1 MQAWLER
8 RFRLSEHHT
17 TVRTELLA
25 GVTTFATMAYIV
37 FVNPGILS
45 AAGVPFEGAVTAT
58 ALGSALMC
66 VTMGCV
72 ANKPLALAPGMG
84 LNAMLAFSV
93 IGFQQQNVPW
103 QIGMSVIV
111 IEGVLIL
118 SLVLAGLREA
128 VMHAIPRDLKRG
140 IGVGIGLFL
149 TMIGLSQ
156 GGLIA
161 PAPITL
167 VTLGRFDQ
175 PYVWVT
181 LIGLLG
187 IVALMAFRVQWS
199 ILGGIAL
206 ATLAAWMLKLTAP
219 PSGAIVQTPSFDTFF
234 AVFGSNEHGP
244 YLWQALQPALLPTI
258 FGIML
263 TDFFDT
269 MGSVV
274 AVGEPAGFVKPDG
287 TVPGLRS
294 VLLVDS
300 AAAAIGG
307 MFGASSMTTYIES
320 AAGVAQGGRT
330 GLMPITTGVLFAL
343 AAFCVPIVKMVG
355 GGCPIP
361 NAEHYAAFAGSGF
374 TIPSGEFT
382 LYPITAGALI
392 AVGFLMM
399 HSMGE
404 IHWRGWPESLPAFL
418 TIVGIPLTY
427 NISSGIGFGFVSWTV
442 IKLLHGKA
450 REVHPLMYV
459 ISTAFGCAFVIGR

>member
-17 TVRTELLA
+17 TIRTELLA

-58 ALGSALMC
+58 ALGAALMC
-66 VTMGCV
+66 VVMGFV
-72 ANKPLALAPGMG
+72 ANKPLALASGMG
-84 LNAMLAFSV
+84 LNAMIAFSV
-93 IGFQQQNVPW
+93 IGFQQKNVPW
-103 QIGMSVIV
+103 QVGMSVIV

-118 SLVLAGLREA
+118 LLVLAGLREA

-187 IVALMAFRVQWS
+187 IVALMAFR
-199 ILGGIAL
+199 
-206 ATLAAWMLKLTAP
+206 LKLTAP
-219 PSGAIVQTPSFDTFF
+219 PSGAIVQAPSFDTFF

-244 YLWQALQPALLPTI
+244 YLWQALKPALLPTI

-269 MGSVV
+269 MGSIV

-294 VLLVDS
+294 ILLVDS

-307 MFGASSMTTYIES
+307 VFGASSMTTYIES

-330 GLMPITTGVLFAL
+330 GLMPVMTGLLFVLT
-343 AAFCVPIVKMVG
+343 AFCVPIVKMVG

-361 NAEHYAAFAGSGF
+361 NAEHYAAFIASGF
-374 TIPSGEFT
+374 TVPSDEIPLY

-399 HSMGE
+399 HSMGV
-404 IHWRGWPESLPAFL
+404 A
-418 TIVGIPLTY
+418 GIAPC
-427 NISSGIGFGFVSWTV
+427 VSDDRRHSADLQHFQRDRLRLRELDRHQTA
-442 IKLLHGKA
+442 A
-450 REVHPLMYV
+450 RE
-459 ISTAFGCAFVIGR
+459 SS

>member
-1 MQAWLER
+1 MGWIQR
-8 RFRLSEHHT
+8 RFRTAEHQT

-25 GVTTFATMAYIV
+25 GATTFATMAYIV

-66 VTMGCV
+66 LLMGCV
-72 ANKPLALAPGMG
+72 TNKPLALAPGMG
-84 LNAMLAFSV
+84 LNAMIAFSV

-103 QIGMSVIV
+103 QVGMSVIL
-111 IEGVLIL
+111 IEGLLIL
-118 SLVLAGLREA
+118 SLVLIGLREA

-149 TMIGLSQ
+149 TMIGMNQ

-167 VTLGRFDQ
+167 LTLGRFNQ

-187 IVALMAFRVQWS
+187 IVTLMAFRVQWS
-199 ILGGIAL
+199 ILGGIVM
-206 ATLAAWMLKLTAP
+206 ATLAAWLLNLTALP
-219 PSGAIVQTPSFDTFF
+219 PGSLVQTPSFETFF
-234 AVFGSNEHGP
+234 AVLGSNEHGL
-244 YLWQALQPALLPTI
+244 YVWQALKPALLPTI

-269 MGSVV
+269 MGSIV
-274 AVGEPAGFVKPDG
+274 AVGEPAGFVQPDG
-287 TVPGLRS
+287 KVPGLRS
-294 VLLVDS
+294 ILLVDS

-307 MFGASSMTTYIES
+307 LFGASSMTTYIES

-330 GLMPITTGVLFAL
+330 GLTSVTTGLLFVLAT
-343 AAFCVPIVKMVG
+343 FCIPVVKMVG
-355 GGCPIP
+355 GGVPIS
-361 NAEHYAAFAGSGF
+361 NLDHYAAFAGSGF
-374 TIPSGEFT
+374 SVPPGDFL

-392 AVGFLMM
+392 TVGFLMM
-399 HSMGE
+399 HSLGE
-404 IHWRGWPESLPAFL
+404 IQWRDWPESFPAFL

-442 IKLLHGKA
+442 IKLLQSRA
-450 REVHPLMYV
+450 REVHPLMFV
-459 ISTAFGCAFVIGR
+459 ISTAFVAAFVMGK